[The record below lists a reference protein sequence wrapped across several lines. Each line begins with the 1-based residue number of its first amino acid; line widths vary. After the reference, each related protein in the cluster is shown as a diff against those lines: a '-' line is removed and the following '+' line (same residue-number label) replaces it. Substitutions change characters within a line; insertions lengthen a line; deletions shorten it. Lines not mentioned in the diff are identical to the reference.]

1 VTNGYERDLIGY
13 GAHPPHP
20 KWPGDARIAVNF
32 LMNFEEGGE
41 PSVQDGDGYSER
53 LLTEL
58 GIYDP
63 GIRGR
68 DLCAEDMFAYGT
80 RVAFWRLL
88 RLFKERDVR
97 ITINGTAL
105 ALERHPEAAR
115 TLGNEGHDICGHGWR
130 WVKQYDMPEAEEREQ
145 IRKAVESITRT
156 VGERPYGWNCR
167 YGPSLNTRRLLAEE
181 GGFLY
186 DCDSYDDELPY
197 WVTVNDAP
205 YLVVP
210 YTHTTNDT
218 KFGIGV
224 MATGNQFF
232 EFCRDAFDT
241 LYREGAT
248 QPKMMS
254 IGLHMRLIGQPARIG
269 GLERFMDFIQSKPG
283 VWITRRVDIARHWR
297 AVHPHPQ

>member
-1 VTNGYERDLIGY
+1 MADHERDLIGY
-13 GAHPPHP
+13 GANPPHAQ
-20 KWPGDARIAVNF
+20 WPGGARIAVNF

-41 PSVQDGDGYSER
+41 PSVQDGDGYSET

-58 GIYDP
+58 GVMST

-80 RVAFWRLL
+80 RVAFWRLM
-88 RLFKERDVR
+88 RLLSDRGIRVS
-97 ITINGTAL
+97 INGTAL

-115 TLGNEGHDICGHGWR
+115 ALGAAGHDICGHGYR
-130 WVKQYDMPEAEEREQ
+130 WLKQYDMPEEEEREQ
-145 IRKAVESITRT
+145 IRKAVASITRT

-186 DCDSYDDELPY
+186 DSDSYDDELPY
-197 WVTVNDAP
+197 WTKVQGNP

-218 KFGIGV
+218 KFGLGV
-224 MATGNQFF
+224 MTTGNDFF
-232 EFCRDAFDT
+232 EFCRDAFDV

-248 QPKMMS
+248 VPKMMS
-254 IGLHMRLIGQPARIG
+254 IGLHMRIIGQPARVG
-269 GLERFMDFIQSKPG
+269 GLEKFLDYIQSKPD

-297 AVHPHPQ
+297 AVHPYRG